1 MTRTSSSLPVATPRL
16 LRRLNA
22 AQVLDVLRR
31 GEAMRVTD
39 LVTATG
45 MSRPTVDAVADD
57 LVRLGWLV
65 EVGDVRQARGRPA
78 RRLAFRADAG
88 YVAGVDIGE
97 MKVRAAV
104 ADLRGD
110 VVAERLLPFERSARG
125 RVRLTLIRQLV
136 RSTLKDA
143 GVQRDDLLAACVGCT
158 GGVDPNTGTILYTG
172 AFPGMEPPIP
182 LRKLMAG
189 TLGEDV
195 LVDNDCNLAVIAERW
210 MGAAQDVDDAICV
223 LASERMGA
231 GIVVDGRLVRGHA
244 GAAGEMPFLGAHEV
258 RHGAEGIADLL
269 RDYGGA
275 PAEEVFA
282 AAAAGD
288 DGAAEAVAHAVAD
301 AGRAIA
307 TMTLVL
313 NPELVVIGGGIAGAG
328 EAVVGPLREIV
339 ERMSHVPPRLEAS
352 PLGARG
358 PLLGAIR
365 AALDRVEAQ
374 ALDGLHAAAA

>member
-1 MTRTSSSLPVATPRL
+1 MTRTSSLRVATPRL

-22 AQVLDVLRR
+22 AQVLDVLR
-31 GEAMRVTD
+31 GSDAMRVTD
-39 LVTATG
+39 LVAATG

-65 EVGDVRQARGRPA
+65 EVGDDKPARGRPA

-110 VVAERLLPFERSARG
+110 VVAERVLPLERSADGKR
-125 RVRLTLIRQLV
+125 RVTLIRQLV
-136 RSTLKDA
+136 RATLKDA
-143 GVQRDDLLAACVGCT
+143 GVDRDDLMAACVGCT
-158 GGVDPNTGTILYTG
+158 GGIDVHTGAILYTG
-172 AFPGMEPPIP
+172 AFPGMSDVN

-189 TLGEDV
+189 TLGADV
-195 LVDNDCNLAVIAERW
+195 LVDNDCNLGVIAERW
-210 MGAAQDVDDAICV
+210 LGAAQGVDDVFCV

-269 RDYGGA
+269 RAYGGR

-288 DGAAEAVAHAVAD
+288 AAAADAVAHAIAD

-307 TMTLVL
+307 TMALVL
-313 NPELVVIGGGIAGAG
+313 NPELVVIGGGIAEAG
-328 EAVVGPLREIV
+328 EAVVDPIRELV
-339 ERMSHVPPRLEAS
+339 KGMAHVPPRIEAS

-365 AALDRVEAQ
+365 AALDQVEAQ
-374 ALDGLHAAAA
+374 ALDGLHVAAA